1 MESGYAGLACWGPDR
16 QGSGMIPAFFGLAGT
31 ELSPDERALFGA
43 SAPAGYILFRRNID
57 TPAQVRALTDSLR
70 DLCGNPDIPILI
82 DQEGGRVARLRPPHW
97 PGFPPPQLFGEAF
110 ARAPLTA
117 MAAARANAQALAVML
132 AGLGISVDCLP
143 LLDVRADGMH
153 EVIGDRS
160 YGSDPAMVASLGRA
174 TLDGLKLGG
183 AVGVVKHIPGHG
195 RATLDSHLAL
205 PTVTASAEQLET
217 DLIPFRRLADAPMA
231 MTAHI
236 LYTAWDESFCASLSS
251 TIIRDIIRGSI
262 GFDNL
267 LMSDDL
273 GMQALGLQPGG
284 DSMGGRAAGVIAAGC
299 DIALHCSGDFAE
311 MREVAG
317 ALSPISEASA
327 ERLARAMAWRSA
339 GAGTVA
345 ELAAKR
351 DALLAAA

>member
-1 MESGYAGLACWGPDR
+1 
-16 QGSGMIPAFFGLAGT
+16 MIPAFFGLAGT
-31 ELSPDERALFGA
+31 HITDDERALFRA
-43 SAPAGYILFRRNID
+43 CDPAGYILFKRNID
-57 TPAQVRALTDSLR
+57 TPDQVRALTDSLR
-70 DLCGNPDIPILI
+70 ALSGNAQVPILI

-97 PGFPPPQLFGEAF
+97 PEFPPPAMFGEAF
-110 ARAPLTA
+110 AKAPLTA
-117 MAAARANAQALAVML
+117 MAAARANAQALGVML
-132 AGLGISVDCLP
+132 AELGVNVDCLP
-143 LLDVRADGMH
+143 LLDVKAEGMH

-160 YGSDPAMVASLGRA
+160 YGTDPAMVASLGRA

-183 AVGVVKHIPGHG
+183 CVGVVKHIPGHG
-195 RATLDSHLAL
+195 RGTLDSHLAL
-205 PTVTASAEQLET
+205 PTVTASAEELET

-236 LYTAWDESFCASLSS
+236 LYTAWDETFCASLSP

-284 DSMGGRAAGVIAAGC
+284 NTMGGRATGVIEAGC

-311 MREVAG
+311 MREVAD
-317 ALSPISEASA
+317 ALGPISATAA
-327 ERLARAMAWRSA
+327 ERLARAMAWPVA
-339 GAGTVA
+339 PAGTVTKLA
-345 ELAAKR
+345 ERR